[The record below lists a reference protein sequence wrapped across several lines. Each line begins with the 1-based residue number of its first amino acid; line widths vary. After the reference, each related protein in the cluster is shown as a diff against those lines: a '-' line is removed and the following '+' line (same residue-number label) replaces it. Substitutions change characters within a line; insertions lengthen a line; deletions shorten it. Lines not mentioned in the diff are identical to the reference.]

1 MKRLWLVLLSLGL
14 VMAFS
19 VSALAVDVKFSGEY
33 YAQGMYLDRT
43 NLLDESDGNDPS
55 TAFFFQRFRLGTDF
69 IVSPC
74 LKLVTRVDIMER
86 VWEPDN
92 TGKNSVG
99 TVVAQNIDTDAR
111 NVDWD
116 IAYINYVSPIGLFQV
131 GYMEDYTWGTVWGN
145 RTTGPTTGQI
155 KYFVPI
161 GPVTMVFAYAKEDE
175 NDYSIQYP
183 GVLAE
188 DIDQDSF
195 RVGPIFN
202 FKSDAVAGEAGVL
215 FTYDPVRQYRTLPL
229 TPATAPFKQDV
240 YTIQPYFKAK
250 FGPVSM
256 QGELNYAFGER
267 DYETDLV
274 DDQDIN
280 SLSAWLDADANFGM
294 FSVGGSLAYV
304 MGQDPKEEDIQ
315 DALTGGRD
323 WDPCLIMFNNTTAN
337 SWVGQVRTYTNNGAY
352 MTGPI
357 GEMKNAWF
365 VQGRIG
371 VTPIPKLTFTGS
383 LSYAGT
389 HESPVNA
396 LGNEYDDDYGW
407 ELDITGTYKIT
418 NNLSYMLGGAYFWTG
433 DYFQAGYDTNDLTD
447 DYMIIN
453 KLTLNF

>member
-131 GYMEDYTWGTVWGN
+131 GYMEDYVWGTVWGN

-250 FGPVSM
+250 FGPVAM
-256 QGELNYAFGER
+256 QGELHYAFGER

-280 SLSAWLDADANFGM
+280 SLSAWLDADANFGL

-304 MGQDPKEEDIQ
+304 QGDDDPNEINNQ
-315 DALTGGRD
+315 LTGGRD
-323 WDPCLIMFNNTTAN
+323 WNPCLIMYNNNMFYTWIGPMAGGNNENVDGELTNAIFA
-337 SWVGQVRTYTNNGAY
+337 QVRGS
-352 MTGPI
+352 
-357 GEMKNAWF
+357 
-365 VQGRIG
+365 
-371 VTPIPKLTFTGS
+371 VTPMPKLTAGMS
-383 LSYAGT
+383 LSMAQADEDFGGDSDKGF
-389 HESPVNA
+389 EVD
-396 LGNEYDDDYGW
+396 L
-407 ELDITGTYKIT
+407 TGTYKIT
-418 NNLSYMLGGAYFWTG
+418 NNLSYMLGVGYLKTG
-433 DYFQAGYDTNDLTD
+433 DFYKGETDADLDD
-447 DYMIIN
+447 DYVVLN
-453 KLTLNF
+453 KLTLSF

>member
-43 NLLDESDGNDPS
+43 DVLDASDGSDPS

-131 GYMEDYTWGTVWGN
+131 GYMEDYAWGTVWGN

-250 FGPVSM
+250 FGPVAM
-256 QGELNYAFGER
+256 QGELHYAFGER

-304 MGQDPKEEDIQ
+304 QGDDDPNEINNQ
-315 DALTGGRD
+315 LTGGRD
-323 WDPCLIMFNNTTAN
+323 WNPCLIMYNNNMFYTWIGPMAGGNNENVDGELTNAIFA
-337 SWVGQVRTYTNNGAY
+337 QVRGS
-352 MTGPI
+352 
-357 GEMKNAWF
+357 
-365 VQGRIG
+365 
-371 VTPIPKLTFTGS
+371 VTPIPELTAGMS
-383 LSYAGT
+383 LSYAQADEDFGGDNDKGF
-389 HESPVNA
+389 EV
-396 LGNEYDDDYGW
+396 
-407 ELDITGTYKIT
+407 DITGTYKIT
-418 NNLSYMLGGAYFWTG
+418 NNLSYMLGFGYLFTG
-433 DYFQAGYDTNDLTD
+433 DFYKGPTGAGEIED
-447 DYMIIN
+447 DYVVLN
-453 KLTLNF
+453 KLTLSF

>member
-1 MKRLWLVLLSLGL
+1 MKKLWLVLLSLGL

-131 GYMEDYTWGTVWGN
+131 GYMEDYVWGTVWGN

-280 SLSAWLDADANFGM
+280 SLSAWLDADANFGL

-304 MGQDPKEEDIQ
+304 QGDDDPNEINNQ
-315 DALTGGRD
+315 LTGGRD
-323 WDPCLIMFNNTTAN
+323 WNPCLIMGNNN
-337 SWVGQVRTYTNNGAY
+337 MFYSWI
-352 MTGPI
+352 GPI
-357 GEMKNAWF
+357 GGAVATTTATPFKNSVDGELNNVIF
-365 VQGRIG
+365 GQIRGS
-371 VTPIPKLTFTGS
+371 VTPIPELT
-383 LSYAGT
+383 AGMSISMAQAD
-389 HESPVNA
+389 EDFGGDSDKGFEVD
-396 LGNEYDDDYGW
+396 L
-407 ELDITGTYKIT
+407 TGTYKIT
-418 NNLSYMLGGAYFWTG
+418 NNLSYMLGLGYYFTG
-433 DYFQAGYDTNDLTD
+433 DFYKGTTDADLDD
-447 DYMIIN
+447 DYVVLN
-453 KLTLNF
+453 KLTLSF

>member
-131 GYMEDYTWGTVWGN
+131 GYMEDYVWGTVWGN
-145 RTTGPTTGQI
+145 RT
-155 KYFVPI
+155 I

-280 SLSAWLDADANFGM
+280 SLSAWLDADANFGL

-304 MGQDPKEEDIQ
+304 QGDDDPNEINNQ
-315 DALTGGRD
+315 LTGGRD
-323 WDPCLIMFNNTTAN
+323 WNPCLIMGNNN
-337 SWVGQVRTYTNNGAY
+337 MFYSWI
-352 MTGPI
+352 GPI
-357 GEMKNAWF
+357 GGAVATTTATPFKNSVDGELNNVIF
-365 VQGRIG
+365 GQIRGS
-371 VTPIPKLTFTGS
+371 VTPIPELT
-383 LSYAGT
+383 AGMSISMAQAD
-389 HESPVNA
+389 EDFGGDSDKGFEVD
-396 LGNEYDDDYGW
+396 L
-407 ELDITGTYKIT
+407 TGTYKIT
-418 NNLSYMLGGAYFWTG
+418 NNLSYMLGLGYYFTG
-433 DYFQAGYDTNDLTD
+433 DFYKGTTDADLDD
-447 DYMIIN
+447 DYVVLN
-453 KLTLNF
+453 KLTLSF

>member
-131 GYMEDYTWGTVWGN
+131 GYMEDYVWGTVWGN

-280 SLSAWLDADANFGM
+280 SLSAWLDADANFGL

-304 MGQDPKEEDIQ
+304 QGDDDPNEINNQ
-315 DALTGGRD
+315 LTGGRD
-323 WDPCLIMFNNTTAN
+323 WNPCLIMGNNN
-337 SWVGQVRTYTNNGAY
+337 MFYSWI
-352 MTGPI
+352 GPI
-357 GEMKNAWF
+357 GGAVATTTATPFKNSVDGELNNVIF
-365 VQGRIG
+365 GQIRGS
-371 VTPIPKLTFTGS
+371 VTPIPELT
-383 LSYAGT
+383 AGMSISMAQAD
-389 HESPVNA
+389 EDFGGDSDKGFEVD
-396 LGNEYDDDYGW
+396 L
-407 ELDITGTYKIT
+407 TGTYKIT
-418 NNLSYMLGGAYFWTG
+418 NNLSYMLGLGYYFTG
-433 DYFQAGYDTNDLTD
+433 DFYKGTTDADLDD
-447 DYMIIN
+447 DYVVLN
-453 KLTLNF
+453 KLTLSF

>member
-43 NLLDESDGNDPS
+43 DVLDASDGSDPS

-131 GYMEDYTWGTVWGN
+131 GYMEDYVWGTVWGN

-250 FGPVSM
+250 FGPVAM

-323 WDPCLIMFNNTTAN
+323 WNPCLIMGNNN
-337 SWVGQVRTYTNNGAY
+337 MFYSWI
-352 MTGPI
+352 GPI
-357 GEMKNAWF
+357 GGAVATTTATPFKNSVDGELNNVIF
-365 VQGRIG
+365 GQIRGS
-371 VTPIPKLTFTGS
+371 VTPIPELT
-383 LSYAGT
+383 AGMSISMAQAD
-389 HESPVNA
+389 EDFGGDSDKGFEVD
-396 LGNEYDDDYGW
+396 L
-407 ELDITGTYKIT
+407 TGTYKIT
-418 NNLSYMLGGAYFWTG
+418 NNLSYMLGLGYYFTG
-433 DYFQAGYDTNDLTD
+433 DFYKGTTDADLDD
-447 DYMIIN
+447 DYVVLN
-453 KLTLNF
+453 KLTLSF

>member
-131 GYMEDYTWGTVWGN
+131 GYMEDYAWGTVWGN

-250 FGPVSM
+250 FGPVAM
-256 QGELNYAFGER
+256 QGELHYAFGER

-304 MGQDPKEEDIQ
+304 QGDDDPNEINNQ
-315 DALTGGRD
+315 LTGGRD
-323 WDPCLIMFNNTTAN
+323 WNPCLIMYNNNMFYTWIGPMAGGNNENVDGELTNAIFA
-337 SWVGQVRTYTNNGAY
+337 QVRGS
-352 MTGPI
+352 
-357 GEMKNAWF
+357 
-365 VQGRIG
+365 
-371 VTPIPKLTFTGS
+371 VTPMPKLTAGMS
-383 LSYAGT
+383 LSMAQADEDFGGDSDKGF
-389 HESPVNA
+389 EVD
-396 LGNEYDDDYGW
+396 L
-407 ELDITGTYKIT
+407 TGTYKIT
-418 NNLSYMLGGAYFWTG
+418 NNLSYMLGGAYWMVG
-433 DYFQAGYDTNDLTD
+433 DYYKGNTTTNNDLED
-447 DYMIIN
+447 QFMVIN
-453 KLTLNF
+453 KLTLTF

>member
-86 VWEPDN
+86 TWEPDTAAN
-92 TGKNSVG
+92 YAPYDATNKTYGN
-99 TVVAQNIDTDAR
+99 ADAR

-116 IAYINYVSPIGLFQV
+116 IAYVDYTSPIGLFQV

-161 GPVTMVFAYAKEDE
+161 GPVTMVFAYAKEEE
-175 NDYSIQYP
+175 NNLSIQGGYQ
-183 GVLAE
+183 AE
-188 DIDQDSF
+188 DVDFDSY
-195 RVGPIFN
+195 RVGPIFK
-202 FKSDAVAGEAGVL
+202 FKSDAAAGEAGVL
-215 FTYDPVRQYRTLPL
+215 FIYNNVNQYRVLPL
-229 TPATAPFKQDV
+229 TLTTAPFKQDM
-240 YTIQPYFKAK
+240 YFIQPYFKAK

-256 QGELNYAFGER
+256 QGEINYAFGER
-267 DYETDLV
+267 DFETDLV

-280 SLSAWLDADANFGM
+280 SLTAWLDADANFGM

-304 MGQDPKEEDIQ
+304 QGDDDPDEIN

-323 WDPCLIMFNNTTAN
+323 WNPCLIMNNNNMFYTWIGPINNPALHVATEPFKYSVDGELVN
-337 SWVGQVRTYTNNGAY
+337 VIFGQVRAS
-352 MTGPI
+352 
-357 GEMKNAWF
+357 
-365 VQGRIG
+365 
-371 VTPIPKLTFTGS
+371 VTPIPELTAGMS
-383 LSYAGT
+383 LSYAQADEDFGGDNDKGF
-389 HESPVNA
+389 EV
-396 LGNEYDDDYGW
+396 
-407 ELDITGTYKIT
+407 DITGTYKIT
-418 NNLSYMLGGAYFWTG
+418 NNLSYMLGV
-433 DYFQAGYDTNDLTD
+433 GYLKTD
-447 DYMIIN
+447 DFYKGETDADLDDDYVVLN
-453 KLTLNF
+453 KLTLSF

>member
-131 GYMEDYTWGTVWGN
+131 GYMEDYAWGTVWGN

-250 FGPVSM
+250 FGPVAM
-256 QGELNYAFGER
+256 QGELHYAFGER

-280 SLSAWLDADANFGM
+280 SLSAWLDADANFGL

-304 MGQDPKEEDIQ
+304 QGDDDPNEINNQ
-315 DALTGGRD
+315 LTGGRD
-323 WDPCLIMFNNTTAN
+323 WNPCLIMYNNNMFYTWIGPMAGGNNENVDGELTNAIFA
-337 SWVGQVRTYTNNGAY
+337 QVRGS
-352 MTGPI
+352 
-357 GEMKNAWF
+357 
-365 VQGRIG
+365 
-371 VTPIPKLTFTGS
+371 VTPMPKLTAGMS
-383 LSYAGT
+383 LSMAQADEDFGGDSDKGF
-389 HESPVNA
+389 EVD
-396 LGNEYDDDYGW
+396 L
-407 ELDITGTYKIT
+407 TGTYKIT
-418 NNLSYMLGGAYFWTG
+418 NNLSYMLGVGYLKTG
-433 DYFQAGYDTNDLTD
+433 DFYKGETDADLDD
-447 DYMIIN
+447 DYVVLN
-453 KLTLNF
+453 KLTLSF

>member
-131 GYMEDYTWGTVWGN
+131 GYMEDYAWGTVWGN

-280 SLSAWLDADANFGM
+280 SLSAWLDADANFGL

-304 MGQDPKEEDIQ
+304 QGDDDPNEINNQ
-315 DALTGGRD
+315 LTGGRD
-323 WDPCLIMFNNTTAN
+323 WNPCLIMNNNNMFYT
-337 SWVGQVRTYTNNGAY
+337 WVGGIAGNTGTGTVDGELNNVIFGQVRGS
-352 MTGPI
+352 
-357 GEMKNAWF
+357 
-365 VQGRIG
+365 
-371 VTPIPKLTFTGS
+371 VTPMPKLTAGMS
-383 LSYAGT
+383 LSYAQADEDFGGDNDKGF
-389 HESPVNA
+389 EV
-396 LGNEYDDDYGW
+396 
-407 ELDITGTYKIT
+407 DITGTYKIT
-418 NNLSYMLGGAYFWTG
+418 NNLSYMLGVGYLKTG
-433 DYFQAGYDTNDLTD
+433 DFYKGETDADLDD
-447 DYMIIN
+447 DYVVLN
-453 KLTLNF
+453 KLTLSF

>member
-131 GYMEDYTWGTVWGN
+131 GYMEDYAWGTVWGN

-250 FGPVSM
+250 FGPVAM
-256 QGELNYAFGER
+256 QGELHYAFGER

-304 MGQDPKEEDIQ
+304 QGDDDPNEINNQ
-315 DALTGGRD
+315 LTGGRD
-323 WDPCLIMFNNTTAN
+323 WNPCLIMYNNNMFYTWIGPMAGGNNENVDGELTNAIFA
-337 SWVGQVRTYTNNGAY
+337 QVRGS
-352 MTGPI
+352 
-357 GEMKNAWF
+357 
-365 VQGRIG
+365 
-371 VTPIPKLTFTGS
+371 VTPMPKLTAGMS
-383 LSYAGT
+383 LSMAQADEDFGGDSDKGF
-389 HESPVNA
+389 EVD
-396 LGNEYDDDYGW
+396 L
-407 ELDITGTYKIT
+407 TGTYKIT
-418 NNLSYMLGGAYFWTG
+418 NNLSYMLGLGYYFTG
-433 DYFQAGYDTNDLTD
+433 DFYKGTTDADLDD
-447 DYMIIN
+447 DYVVLN
-453 KLTLNF
+453 KLTLSF

>member
-131 GYMEDYTWGTVWGN
+131 GYMEDYAWGTVWGN

-250 FGPVSM
+250 FGPVAM
-256 QGELNYAFGER
+256 QGELHYAFGER

-304 MGQDPKEEDIQ
+304 QGDDDPNEINNQ
-315 DALTGGRD
+315 LTGGRD
-323 WDPCLIMFNNTTAN
+323 WNPCLIMYNNNMFYTWIGPMAGGNNENVDGELTNAIFA
-337 SWVGQVRTYTNNGAY
+337 QVRGS
-352 MTGPI
+352 
-357 GEMKNAWF
+357 
-365 VQGRIG
+365 
-371 VTPIPKLTFTGS
+371 VTPMPKLTAGMS
-383 LSYAGT
+383 LSMAQADEDFGGDSDKGF
-389 HESPVNA
+389 EVD
-396 LGNEYDDDYGW
+396 L
-407 ELDITGTYKIT
+407 TGTYKIT
-418 NNLSYMLGGAYFWTG
+418 NNLSYMLGVGYLKTG
-433 DYFQAGYDTNDLTD
+433 DFYKGETDADLDD
-447 DYMIIN
+447 DYVVLN
-453 KLTLNF
+453 KLTLSF

>member
-131 GYMEDYTWGTVWGN
+131 GYMEDYVWGTVWGN

-280 SLSAWLDADANFGM
+280 SLSAWLDADANFGL

-304 MGQDPKEEDIQ
+304 QGDDDPNEINNQ
-315 DALTGGRD
+315 LTGGRD
-323 WDPCLIMFNNTTAN
+323 WNPCLIMYNNN
-337 SWVGQVRTYTNNGAY
+337 MFYTWIGPMAGGNNENVD
-352 MTGPI
+352 
-357 GEMKNAWF
+357 GELTNAS
-365 VQGRIG
+365 
-371 VTPIPKLTFTGS
+371 S
-383 LSYAGT
+383 LS
-389 HESPVNA
+389 SR
-396 LGNEYDDDYGW
+396 
-407 ELDITGTYKIT
+407 
-418 NNLSYMLGGAYFWTG
+418 
-433 DYFQAGYDTNDLTD
+433 
-447 DYMIIN
+447 
-453 KLTLNF
+453 